1 MMIYSRRTSDNEKIL
16 YWEFALFCLP
26 ISLFSLCF
34 LDNVCID
41 SMSVNITRRTL
52 DRCQG
57 NVDTLQKTIHK

>member
-1 MMIYSRRTSDNEKIL
+1 MSPLRSFQIMKLCSS
-16 YWEFALFCLP
+16 
-26 ISLFSLCF
+26 SLFSPYV

-52 DRCQG
+52 DRCQS